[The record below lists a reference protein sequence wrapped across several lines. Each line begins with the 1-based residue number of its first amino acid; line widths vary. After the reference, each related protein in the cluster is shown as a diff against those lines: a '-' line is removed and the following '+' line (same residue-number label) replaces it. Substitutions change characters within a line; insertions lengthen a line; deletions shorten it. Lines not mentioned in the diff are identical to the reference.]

1 MLESVTRFCN
11 WLADTPVSIWLQST
25 EWVIPAVQS
34 VHIMAIAMVISS
46 VLMLNLRLL
55 GALRPLYSP
64 ATVVRRFSPWIWSG
78 LVVLLATGSI
88 LVTAEPGRDLLNLVF
103 VAKMTLVLIAIVI
116 TAVHQTMLSRSV
128 ASLERGPVPPSV
140 RAGAVLSCIVW
151 IAIVACGRWIAYA
164 PHG

>member
-1 MLESVTRFCN
+1 MLQSVTRFCN
-11 WLADTPVSIWLQST
+11 WLADTPLSIWIQST
-25 EWVIPAVQS
+25 DWVIPAVQS
-34 VHIMAIAMVISS
+34 IHIMAIAMVISS

-64 ATVVRRFSPWIWSG
+64 AAAVRRFSPWIWSG

-103 VAKMTLVLIAIVI
+103 VAKMTRVLIAVVV
-116 TAVHQTMLSRSV
+116 TAAHQTMLSRG
-128 ASLERGPVPPSV
+128 AAGLELAQVSGSV
-140 RAGAVLSCIVW
+140 RVGAILSCVVW

>member
-1 MLESVTRFCN
+1 MLVSVTRFCN
-11 WLADTPVSIWLQST
+11 WLADTPLSIWIQST
-25 EWVIPAVQS
+25 EWAIPAVQS
-34 VHIMAIAMVISS
+34 IHIMAIAMVISS

-55 GALRPLYSP
+55 GGLRNLYSP
-64 ATVVRRFSPWIWSG
+64 AAAVRRFSPWIWSG

-103 VAKMTLVLIAIVI
+103 VAKMTLVLIAVAI
-116 TAVHQTMLSRSV
+116 TAGHQALLSRSV
-128 ASLERGPVPPSV
+128 ASLDLAPASASV
-140 RAGAVLSCIVW
+140 RIGALLSCGVW